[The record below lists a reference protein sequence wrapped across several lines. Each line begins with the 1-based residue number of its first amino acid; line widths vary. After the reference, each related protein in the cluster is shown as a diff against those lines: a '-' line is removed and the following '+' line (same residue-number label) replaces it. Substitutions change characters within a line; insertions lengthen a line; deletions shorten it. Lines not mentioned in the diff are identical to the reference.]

1 MAEEFLV
8 QALGQGGRDAGS
20 CGSATGRGGCMPK
33 WQHSGFTPN
42 PDYSPKPVSLGA
54 QAPLTLRHIPTQSKI
69 NSETEKHGALEYGL
83 VCPNMSIRYP
93 VLSTDRE

>member
-20 CGSATGRGGCMPK
+20 CGSANGRGGCMPK

-42 PDYSPKPVSLGA
+42 PDYSPKPVTLGA
-54 QAPLTLRHIPTQSKI
+54 QAPRILRHIPTQSKI
-69 NSETEKHGALEYGL
+69 NSETEKQG
-83 VCPNMSIRYP
+83 
-93 VLSTDRE
+93 VLLSMDRFVQICQ